1 MDTISVLLPIFLLVA
16 LGYGLKRAN
25 FPTEPFWSSLEQLAY
40 YVLFPALLMTS
51 LTATPLR
58 SLTVLPMVS
67 ALISGIFTITV
78 FLLLLRPLL
87 SISGASFTS
96 VFQGSLRFNAFI
108 GLAILNAIHH
118 KASIAL
124 AALAMAVLVPLL
136 NILSVLILTIF
147 ARQQRLSGKQI
158 FSSLLTNP
166 LIFTCIIG
174 ITINLLEIKIP
185 SPIYNTLVLLE
196 KSSLPLGLL
205 TVGAGLQL
213 SAIKNDLSSIFLA
226 TSVKLAV
233 FPATVWLFCEWFKAD
248 AAATSVAVL
257 FTSLP
262 TAASSFILARQMGG
276 DAVLMA
282 NILTVQTAV
291 ATGSLPFL
299 LSILPIME
307 MNNYK

>member
-1 MDTISVLLPIFLLVA
+1 MDTISILLPIFFLIA
-16 LGYGLKRAN
+16 LGYGLKRGN
-25 FPTEPFWSSLEQLAY
+25 FPKEPFWSSLEQLAY

-67 ALISGIFTITV
+67 ALISGVFAITV
-78 FLLLLRPLL
+78 FLLLLRPFLP
-87 SISGASFTS
+87 ISGASFTS
-96 VFQGSLRFNAFI
+96 AFQGSLRFNAFI
-108 GLAILNAIHH
+108 GLAILNAVNH
-118 KASIAL
+118 KAGIAL

-147 ARQQRLSGKQI
+147 AGQQQISGKQI
-158 FSSLLTNP
+158 FSSLLKNP
-166 LIFTCIIG
+166 LIITCVIG

-185 SPIYNTLVLLE
+185 LPIYNTLILLE

-205 TVGAGLQL
+205 AVGAGLQL
-213 SAIKNDLSSIFLA
+213 SAIKDGLIGIFLA
-226 TSVKLAV
+226 TSVKLAL
-233 FPATVWLFCEWFKAD
+233 FPATVWFFCQWFGAD
-248 AAATSVAVL
+248 ASATLVAVL

-282 NILTVQTAV
+282 NILTVQTA
-291 ATGSLPFL
+291 AAMGSLPFL
-299 LSILPIME
+299 LSLLQIGR
-307 MNNYK
+307 NSYV

>member
-1 MDTISVLLPIFLLVA
+1 MDTISILLPIFFLIA
-16 LGYGLKRAN
+16 LGYGLKRGN
-25 FPTEPFWSSLEQLAY
+25 FPKEPFWSSLEQLAY

-67 ALISGIFTITV
+67 ALISGVFVITF
-78 FLLLLRPLL
+78 FLLLLRPFLP
-87 SISGASFTS
+87 ISGASFTS
-96 VFQGSLRFNAFI
+96 AFQGSLRFNAFI
-108 GLAILNAIHH
+108 GLAILNAVNH
-118 KASIAL
+118 KAGIAL

-147 ARQQRLSGKQI
+147 AGQQQISGKQI
-158 FSSLLTNP
+158 FSSLLKNP
-166 LIFTCIIG
+166 LIITCVIG

-185 SPIYNTLVLLE
+185 LPIHNTLILLE

-205 TVGAGLQL
+205 AVGAGLQL
-213 SAIKNDLSSIFLA
+213 SAIKDGLIGIFLA
-226 TSVKLAV
+226 TSVKLAL
-233 FPATVWLFCEWFKAD
+233 FPATVWFFCQWFGAD
-248 AAATSVAVL
+248 ASATLVAVL

-282 NILTVQTAV
+282 NILTVQTA
-291 ATGSLPFL
+291 AAMGSLPFL
-299 LSILPIME
+299 LSLLQIGR
-307 MNNYK
+307 NSYV